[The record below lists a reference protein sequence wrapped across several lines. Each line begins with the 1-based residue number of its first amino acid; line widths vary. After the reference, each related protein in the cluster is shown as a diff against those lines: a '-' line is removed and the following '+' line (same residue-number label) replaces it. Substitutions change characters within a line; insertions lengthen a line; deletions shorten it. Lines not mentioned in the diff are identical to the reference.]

1 MELRNKEELRSE
13 ILQNWLRSA
22 WVYPFEGP
30 DERTYL
36 RLTPGGRL
44 KMRRRIG
51 ELERALGVS
60 GTELARQE
68 EAGTIPI
75 ERDRLELAMMVRAY
89 HTERRLIQ
97 SQAGDPRG
105 DPGGPGGR
113 SRSGH
118 DLLIRW
124 ARCCAPAREVIPPL
138 VARVLQIQRQGGVLT
153 LVVLG
158 FPGAARP
165 GQGERS
171 PAKTREGGP
180 L

>member
-51 ELERALGVS
+51 ELERILGVE
-60 GTELARQE
+60 GKELAKQE
-68 EAGTIPI
+68 QAGTIPI

-97 SQAGDPRG
+97 SQGAILGTPAVTLEDPEEEAGQDTT
-105 DPGGPGGR
+105 
-113 SRSGH
+113 S
-118 DLLIRW
+118 
-124 ARCCAPAREVIPPL
+124 
-138 VARVLQIQRQGGVLT
+138 
-153 LVVLG
+153 
-158 FPGAARP
+158 
-165 GQGERS
+165 
-171 PAKTREGGP
+171 
-180 L
+180 